1 MADPYKTLGVSKD
14 APQDD
19 IRKAYRKLAKENHPD
34 LNPGNA
40 EAEKRFKEISSAYD
54 IVGDEAKRKRFDAG
68 EIDEHGAE
76 RPERKYYREYAEADP
91 GFRYSRS
98 SGGAGGT
105 DNFGDMGDIFA
116 DLFRGRTGGQGLRI
130 PGDDVRY
137 TLPVEFLEAVN
148 GASKTV
154 HMPDGKTLDIKIP
167 AGIREGQTLRLK
179 GQGQPGIGGGAPGD
193 ALVEVNIVP
202 SAQFT
207 RDGNNIRSVLP
218 ITIGEALN
226 GGTARAETIDGAVDV
241 KIPKGSNSGTTMRL
255 RGKGV
260 ADPKSGTRGDHLL
273 ELRVT
278 LPDAPDADLASL
290 VAEWEQ
296 KHPYDPR
303 AHDQRTKGG
312 RT

>member
-14 APQDD
+14 APQDE

-40 EAEKRFKEISSAYD
+40 EAEKRFKEISAAYD

-68 EIDEHGAE
+68 EIDDQGTE

-91 GFRYSRS
+91 NFRYSRS
-98 SGGAGGT
+98 SGGGEQ
-105 DNFGDMGDIFA
+105 DFGDMDDIFA
-116 DLFRGRTGGQGLRI
+116 DLFRGHRAGAGGGEGLRI
-130 PGDDVRY
+130 PGGDVRY
-137 TLPVEFLEAVN
+137 TLPVEFLEAAN

-167 AGIREGQTLRLK
+167 AGIRQGQILRLK
-179 GQGQPGIGGGAPGD
+179 GQGQPGIGGGPPGD
-193 ALVEVNIVP
+193 ALVEVTIGP

-218 ITIGEALN
+218 ITLSEALN
-226 GGTARAETIDGAVDV
+226 GATVRAETIDGAVDV
-241 KIPKGSNSGTTMRL
+241 KIPKGANSGTTMRL

-260 ADPKSGTRGDHLL
+260 ADQKGGTRGDHML

-278 LPDAPDADLASL
+278 LPDTADPELAAY
-290 VAEWEQ
+290 VTDWEQ

-303 AHDQRTKGG
+303 SKGG